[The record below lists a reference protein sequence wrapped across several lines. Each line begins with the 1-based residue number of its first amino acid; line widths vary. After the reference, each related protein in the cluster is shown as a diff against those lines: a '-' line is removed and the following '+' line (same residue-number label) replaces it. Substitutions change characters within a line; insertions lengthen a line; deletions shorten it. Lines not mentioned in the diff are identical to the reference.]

1 MPELPEVETICRG
14 LAPSILKQKIAAV
27 VIRHFKLR
35 HPIPKNLPKIL
46 TGQSIQKITRRGK
59 YILIK
64 FLTTPGVWTPGL
76 SKGGELRLSPLGNP
90 PIALSRGK
98 PREINLKA
106 KIGTLIIHLGMSGNL
121 QIKPKNHLIAKHE
134 HVNIVFTNNLS
145 LCYIDPRRFGTILW
159 TAENPLEHRL
169 LKNLGPEPFAK
180 NFTADYL
187 FNTAKSRH
195 CSIKQFIMNSNIVAG
210 IGNIYANEALFAAKI
225 NPLQKANKISLS
237 RYQKLVKEIKKILK
251 HAIKH
256 GGTTIKNHIDSSGK
270 KGSFQNKLKVY
281 GKYNQLCPNCK
292 TKLTHTKLG
301 QRATVFC
308 SNCQK

>member
-14 LAPSILKQKIAAV
+14 LTSSILKQKIAAV
-27 VIRHFKLR
+27 VMRHFKLR
-35 HPIPKNLPKIL
+35 HPIPKNLSKIL
-46 TGQSIQKITRRGK
+46 AGQSIQKITRRGK
-59 YILIK
+59 YIL
-64 FLTTPGVWTPGL
+64 
-76 SKGGELRLSPLGNP
+76 
-90 PIALSRGK
+90 
-98 PREINLKA
+98 LKT

-308 SNCQK
+308 PNCQKQ